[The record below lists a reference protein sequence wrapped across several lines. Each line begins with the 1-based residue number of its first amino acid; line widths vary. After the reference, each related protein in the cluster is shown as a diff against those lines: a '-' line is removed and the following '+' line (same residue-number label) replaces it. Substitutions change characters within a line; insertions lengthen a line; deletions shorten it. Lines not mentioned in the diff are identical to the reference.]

1 MVKKNNKTKNNGL
14 DGKIVS
20 IVNKVELAIILIKW
34 KGKVHWIAI

>member
-20 IVNKVELAIILIKW
+20 IVNKVELAIILIK
-34 KGKVHWIAI
+34 